1 MSDSTGEATS
11 PDTRDLSL
19 QWHEVVHSEQFSEP
33 VKRPTSPGWTWRYTW
48 IVLRYSVMPM
58 LVTAVALT
66 TVLLTLIGL
75 VARPFP
81 WSPQPLFGGGLGH
94 SHVVSH
100 PSPTPTPTRTGA
112 AAAPSGATNTGP
124 ADVASPAGTGSRALA
139 TAAGPTGPVPSG
151 PPTPGIGATV
161 GAGLPPLPLLSGVLP
176 SVTLS
181 VGVSLPVPTSILPV
195 PLPPLAVTVPPLPLP
210 VPLPKLSVGVVP

>member
-11 PDTRDLSL
+11 PATRDLSL

-33 VKRPTSPGWTWRYTW
+33 VKRPTSPGWTWRYAW
-48 IVLRYSVMPM
+48 IVVRYSVLPM
-58 LVTAVALT
+58 LVTALALT

-81 WSPQPLFGGGLGH
+81 WSPQPLFGGALGH
-94 SHVVSH
+94 SHVSH
-100 PSPTPTPTRTGA
+100 PTPTPARPGA
-112 AAAPSGATNTGP
+112 AVAPGGVSDPGP
-124 ADVASPAGTGSRALA
+124 AAVASPAGIGSPALPTTSSAA
-139 TAAGPTGPVPSG
+139 TSLPSAT
-151 PPTPGIGATV
+151 PTPAV
-161 GAGLPPLPLLSGVLP
+161 GVSVGVPPLPLLSGVLP
-176 SVTLS
+176 SGTLS

-195 PLPPLAVTVPPLPLP
+195 PLPPLSVTVAPLP